1 MKVRLIPL
9 LIITVLTT
17 LPGCDNQD
25 RPPSTP
31 VFLGLP
37 DSTAINST
45 TEAKLYSTAPTGKF
59 LTYLVEWGDGGV
71 ETTATY
77 VAGDSAEQW
86 HTWHAAG
93 TFTYRAM
100 AYYTFDTM
108 KMSDWSAGQS
118 IVVRP

>member
-17 LPGCDNQD
+17 LPGCDNQA

-37 DSTAINST
+37 DSARRDST
-45 TEAKLYSTAPTGKF
+45 TMAKILSDAPTGKF